1 MPPKK
6 VFVDDNEPKVEMVVE
21 EEKPEKKQRKK
32 RAPLS
37 EEQKKALVER
47 LALARAAKKNARSGT
62 EPPKKNARAPKKE
75 PAKPKKE
82 KKKKSPIKK
91 QEPEKNSY
99 REHQLELASLR
110 QEMENQ
116 RLKFE
121 IESLK
126 KNKSKPAPIVPM
138 ETIKEEPIV
147 QKEKQQSVSK
157 IEKVDE
163 PKTVVNS
170 VPVQEVPKPIRKNL
184 ANKGCLWQ
192 MIRNS

>member
-6 VFVDDNEPKVEMVVE
+6 VFVDDEPKVEMVVE
-21 EEKPEKKQRKK
+21 EPEKKKRTRK
-32 RAPLS
+32 PLS

-47 LALARAAKKNARSGT
+47 LAKAREA
-62 EPPKKNARAPKKE
+62 KKNARAPAKE

-121 IESLK
+121 LESLK
-126 KNKSKPAPIVPM
+126 KNKSKSPIKPM
-138 ETIKEEPIV
+138 ETIIEEPIV

-157 IEKVDE
+157 IEKVDNSE
-163 PKTVVNS
+163 PINNS
-170 VPVQEVPKPIRKNL
+170 VQVPEVPKPIRKNL
-184 ANKGCLWQ
+184 ANKGNIWQ